1 MAGYHT
7 VTMQF
12 SLDELRAIVKSLG
25 IGADQLAKKLDRLK
39 FTDKERETLSEYA
52 LLSRA
57 KLQFEQELV
66 AVLEREQE
74 VLG

>member
-1 MAGYHT
+1 
-7 VTMQF
+7 MQF

-39 FTDKERETLSEYA
+39 FTDKEREILAEYA